1 MNQIHYRLNAE
12 EAAIIEKKAAE
23 VGLKPNTYAKK
34 IALEGKVKAPLIDLQ
49 AARLILPQ
57 ISKVGANVNQ
67 IARSLNMGASVA
79 PEAVEDIKTQLR
91 ELMADIWAAILDGK
105 KPKKKEE
112 AAAMDPVEPDQ
123 KNDDTQC
130 SEEEHNETQ
139 ENSDTPCN
147 ETEHTE
153 SQESHICPGCGAPL
167 ERTLSAKGRYY
178 WRCTENGNKCPFGG
192 WAD

>member
-1 MNQIHYRLNAE
+1 M
-12 EAAIIEKKAAE
+12 
-23 VGLKPNTYAKK
+23 KPNTYAKK

-79 PEAVEDIKTQLR
+79 PEAVEDIKTQLQ

-112 AAAMDPVEPDQ
+112 AAPVDQ
-123 KNDDTQC
+123 EQTETGNNDTQC
-130 SEEEHNETQ
+130 SEVEHNETQ
-139 ENSDTPCN
+139 ENTDTQCN

-153 SQESHICPGCGAPL
+153 SQETPVCQDCGAPM

-178 WRCTENGNKCPFGG
+178 WRCTEHGNKCPFGG